1 MTYADRTRG
10 QTNPERLAF
19 ELRYLTPSNSESGAA
34 PSAAGFNHCPAC
46 ARFHTNQKSV
56 GTAALGHRGLVGAF
70 HGVFVLANLK
80 LQRLLASVSSNG
92 VDTRSKRP
100 VDKFHF
106 SAYHGACLGIDL
118 DPLIMIIFHK
128 INLLNMIDPFWQ
140 QCLTHLHGELSQG
153 QYNNWIKPLNVAI
166 EDGQILLLAPNSFVL
181 QWVRDRFL
189 KRFEELAERYFGQ
202 PMRFVLTVREETTF
216 EHPAPVE
223 APAITANGKI
233 SPRIVTGADD
243 NNRINPTFTFNNFV
257 AGKANQLA
265 RAAAQQVAEH
275 IGTAYNPLF
284 IYGGVGLGK
293 THLIQAI
300 GNAALHR
307 MPNAKIQYVTSQDYV
322 TDVVRAYQHKSFDS
336 FKRRYH
342 TLDLLLIDDI
352 QFIGGKSRTQEE
364 FFFAFNALIEAHKQ
378 VIITCDRFP
387 KELSDVEDRLV
398 SRFGWGLTVAIEPPE
413 LEMRVAILINKAAAE
428 NVELDESIAFF
439 IAKHIRSNVREL
451 EGALKRVFAYVRFTS
466 TPLSLASTK
475 EALKDLLVIQNRQ
488 VSIENIQKTVA
499 DYYKIKV
506 AEMYS
511 KKRNRA
517 IARPRQV
524 AMALAKE
531 FTQLSL
537 PDIGEAFGGRDHTT
551 VLHACRKIGELKE
564 SDGGINR
571 DLVFLQQIL
580 KG

>member
-1 MTYADRTRG
+1 
-10 QTNPERLAF
+10 
-19 ELRYLTPSNSESGAA
+19 
-34 PSAAGFNHCPAC
+34 
-46 ARFHTNQKSV
+46 
-56 GTAALGHRGLVGAF
+56 
-70 HGVFVLANLK
+70 
-80 LQRLLASVSSNG
+80 
-92 VDTRSKRP
+92 
-100 VDKFHF
+100 
-106 SAYHGACLGIDL
+106 
-118 DPLIMIIFHK
+118 
-128 INLLNMIDPFWQ
+128 MIDPFWQ

-153 QYNNWIKPLNVAI
+153 QFNNWIKPLNVAL

-189 KRFEELAERYFGQ
+189 KRFEDLAEHYFGQ
-202 PMRFVLTVREETTF
+202 PMRFVLTVREETQNG
-216 EHPAPVE
+216 HAAPLE
-223 APAITANGKI
+223 APAKPSGSI

-243 NNRINPTFTFNNFV
+243 NNRINQSFTFDNFV

-275 IGTAYNPLF
+275 LGTAYNPLF

-293 THLIQAI
+293 THLIHAI
-300 GNAALHR
+300 GNAALKR
-307 MPNAKIQYVTSQDYV
+307 MPNAKVQYVTSQDYV

-352 QFIGGKSRTQEE
+352 QFIGGKSRSQEE

-387 KELSDVEDRLV
+387 KELADVEDRLV

-413 LEMRVAILINKAAAE
+413 LEMRVAILINKAAADD
-428 NVELDESIAFF
+428 VVLDESIAFF

-466 TPLSLASTK
+466 TPLSLAATK

-551 VLHACRKIGELKE
+551 VLHACRKIEELKE

-571 DLVFLQQIL
+571 DLIMLQQIL